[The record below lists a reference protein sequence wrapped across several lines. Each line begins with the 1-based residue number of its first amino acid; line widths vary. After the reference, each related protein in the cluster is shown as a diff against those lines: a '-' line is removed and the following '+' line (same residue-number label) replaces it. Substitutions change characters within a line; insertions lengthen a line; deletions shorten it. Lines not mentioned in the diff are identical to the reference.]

1 MKTQKFNIIH
11 ALAIRL
17 SSIKNTSKAAV
28 RCAVWAFFIFRN
40 LLKRTDCLAAL
51 AIRLSSIKKHIQSC
65 SPLRGLGFF
74 HFSKFAQACSLANF
88 SK

>member
-17 SSIKNTSKAAV
+17 SSIKNTSKTAV

-40 LLKRTDCLAAL
+40 LLKLAAWQISL
-51 AIRLSSIKKHIQSC
+51 NEKSSTLSSEAFGCGRTRIRTAD
-65 SPLRGLGFF
+65 PLLVRQML
-74 HFSKFAQACSLANF
+74 
-88 SK
+88 